1 MMGLAASLTQPSRS
15 RRIWR
20 STTMFGV
27 SFQERHRQRLISC
40 GVGVL
45 NQFCGMSCLWMVSF
59 LRPTQAKTS
68 ADFWSLQDGKH
79 RHIFFRKFSFW
90 GSIPLHF
97 AAQHWWAKDLRWDV
111 DSFKTSSN
119 REGLC
124 RKKNE
129 VTTPTKNA
137 KRCSDIPTL
146 GVDQGV
152 IQATSDW

>member
-1 MMGLAASLTQPSRS
+1 MGLAASLTQPS

-27 SFQERHRQRLISC
+27 SFQERHRQRLIC
-40 GVGVL
+40 RVL
-45 NQFCGMSCLWMVSF
+45 DQFCGMSLNGF
-59 LRPTQAKTS
+59 LFETDQKIYSPFKRQ
-68 ADFWSLQDGKH
+68 
-79 RHIFFRKFSFW
+79 IFQNLAMANYW

-111 DSFKTSSN
+111 DNCKTSSN

-124 RKKNE
+124 RKKSE

-137 KRCSDIPTL
+137 KRCSDLSTL

>member
-1 MMGLAASLTQPSRS
+1 MMGLAASLTQPS

-27 SFQERHRQRLISC
+27 SFQERHRHSLIC
-40 GVGVL
+40 RVL
-45 NQFCGMSCLWMVSF
+45 DQFCGMSWMVSF

-68 ADFWSLQDGKH
+68 ADSWSLQDDKH
-79 RHIFFRKFSFW
+79 RHSFFRKFLFW

-97 AAQHWWAKDLRWDV
+97 ASQHWWAKDLRWDV
-111 DSFKTSSN
+111 FQHKTSSN

-124 RKKNE
+124 RKKSE

-137 KRCSDIPTL
+137 KRCSDLPTL
-146 GVDQGV
+146 GVYQGV